1 MQPCHAESLPL
12 ILTRNTNFK
21 YEVEGGGGPCN
32 NQGVV
37 QLGKKYLQ
45 VYFHH
50 SSPTHAPMQ
59 FGSSTAISTHSTYFY
74 LLEEAR
80 QRNMILIK

>member
-1 MQPCHAESLPL
+1 M
-12 ILTRNTNFK
+12 ILTRSTNFK
-21 YEVEGGGGPCN
+21 FEVGGGGGPCN

-37 QLGKKYLQ
+37 QLSRKYLQ

-50 SSPTHAPMQ
+50 SSPIHHAPMQ
-59 FGSSTAISTHSTYFY
+59 FGSSTVSSSTYFY

-80 QRNMILIK
+80 QRKIKLLSKGANI